1 MFPGTVLWW
10 AKINKPR
17 LEETVRK
24 LELTWDDIVPVL
36 QNMNTAQEFFDCFN
50 RPEVVFKSLLEKNKI
65 SDEAHADKAVDPEF
79 WWDEFPEEA
88 ERNVALTKERTKK
101 RRRLD

>member
-36 QNMNTAQEFFDCFN
+36 QNMNTAKEFFDCFD
-50 RPEVVFKSLLEKNKI
+50 RPEVVFKSLLEKNKT
-65 SDEAHADKAVDPEF
+65 SDEADADKTVDPEF
-79 WWDEFPEEA
+79 WWDDFPEEA
-88 ERNVALTKERTKK
+88 QGNVALMKERLTKK
-101 RRRLD
+101 CRLD